1 MVVLLPTLQI
11 KMDVETDRYRIN
23 IEEIAKGGPGGYE
36 STYLV
41 SEGEPATEELYT
53 IISGLEGKL
62 LPSQNRI
69 IRQRNNHLL
78 TDALKEGRPV
88 GIASG
93 FKPSG
98 AFHFGHR
105 LTSTA
110 ASFFQKNG
118 VQIFMPVAD
127 IECAM
132 DPKLSDDQYQYW
144 AADNLLDWGASGVN
158 LDAAHVYLQS
168 EGFRVSPLAYVV
180 ARSLN
185 FRLAV
190 DTYGAKKLIDD
201 FPFLFAGVTQVGDI
215 LLPQHQDFGNDH
227 SFMLSGQDQDG
238 HMKMTI
244 ALVESMLDSKTN
256 VLATPLTV
264 PSGFYIP
271 HIRGT
276 DGQKMSSSNPE
287 HAFFLG
293 SGPVVQDLTERT
305 RSTMKKLDVAD
316 RDQLER
322 CSLDMIRYIEFFN
335 GRGKVSFEGLS
346 SELIYTELQQNLDF
360 AKTKE
365 EQDKAQ
371 YELDSFLI
379 KHCNGQRQDNVSIV
393 RDSIAEA
400 LMEYQR
406 RREAVL
412 NYAKD
417 RVSNR
422 PAGAWDLDYHKPIQ
436 PEFWQVPER
445 AIVDESKRNTTQ
457 WFNIINRASHQIIS

>member
-1 MVVLLPTLQI
+1 
-11 KMDVETDRYRIN
+11 MDVESGRYRIH
-23 IEEIAKGGPGGYE
+23 IEEITKGGPGGYE

-41 SEGEPATEELYT
+41 SEGEPAAEELYT
-53 IISGLEGKL
+53 IMAGLEGTL
-62 LPSQNRI
+62 LPAQNRI
-69 IRQRNNHLL
+69 IRQRNNYLL
-78 TDALKEGRPV
+78 TDALKERRPV

-105 LTSTA
+105 LTSSA

-168 EGFRVSPLAYVV
+168 EEFRVSTLAYVV

-190 DTYGAKKLIDD
+190 DIYGAKKLIDD

-256 VLATPLTV
+256 ALSTPLTV

-293 SGPVVQDLTERT
+293 SGPAVQDLTDRI
-305 RSTMKKLDVAD
+305 RSTTKKLDEAD
-316 RDQLER
+316 KDNLER
-322 CSLDMIRYIEFFN
+322 CSLDVMRYIDFFN
-335 GRGKVSFEGLS
+335 LRGKVSFQGLS
-346 SELIYTELQQNLDF
+346 SELIYQELQQNLDL

-365 EQDKAQ
+365 EQEKVQ
-371 YELDSFLI
+371 FELDDFLI
-379 KHCNGQRQDNVSIV
+379 RHCKNQRQDNVSIV
-393 RDSIAEA
+393 RDSLPEA
-400 LMEYQR
+400 LTEHHR

-412 NYAKD
+412 NYAKE

-422 PAGAWDLDYHKPIQ
+422 PAGAWDLDYYRPVQ
-436 PEFWQVPER
+436 PEFWQVPDG

-457 WFNIINRASHQIIS
+457 WFHIINRASHQIIS